1 MKKKKKTQEYIIPII
16 TIGVFV
22 GLILILIFAEG
33 TGKAMKDPE
42 SELRD
47 KFRAYFMVS
56 AMVNYETNNA
66 IMELSKHG
74 QQKNIDSYF
83 HCNTMLNNIKQA
95 RRLRKEIMHE
105 FSYLHELN
113 CFSKFTEPDLKKYTL
128 LENQCKSD
136 TFDTRLLEEMQKI
149 YAYQKEQLNTGCVR
163 NSELWDILSKT
174 KIVNIM

>member
-1 MKKKKKTQEYIIPII
+1 MKKNKKIQDYIIPTI
-16 TIGVFV
+16 TIGVFA
-22 GLILILIFAEG
+22 GLILLLIFAEG
-33 TGKAMKDPE
+33 TGKAVQDPE

-47 KFRAYFMVS
+47 KFRAYFLVS
-56 AMVNYETNNA
+56 AMVNYQANNA
-66 IMELSKHG
+66 VMQLTKHG
-74 QQKNIDSYF
+74 QQKRIDAYF
-83 HCNTMLNNIKQA
+83 NCNTLLNNIYQA

-105 FSYLHELN
+105 FSYLPELN

-136 TFDTRLLEEMQKI
+136 AFDTRLPKEIQNI

-174 KIVNIM
+174 EIVNI